1 MRISVEDAK
10 IVAKA
15 LKVEDPDWC
24 KCFATN
30 NDEIEIKIETNKIG
44 ALLYAVDDYLMH
56 LKLCEGV
63 LKCIRRRG

>member
-1 MRISVEDAK
+1 MINIEDAE

-24 KCFATN
+24 KCFAKK
-30 NDEIEIKIETNKIG
+30 NDTVEIEIKTNKIG

-56 LKLCEGV
+56 IKLCEGV
-63 LKCIRRRG
+63 LRCIQKKG